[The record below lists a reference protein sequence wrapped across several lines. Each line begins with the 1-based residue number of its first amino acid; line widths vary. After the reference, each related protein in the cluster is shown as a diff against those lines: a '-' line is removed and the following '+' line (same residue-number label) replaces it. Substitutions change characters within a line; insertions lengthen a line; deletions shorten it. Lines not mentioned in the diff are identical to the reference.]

1 MESLVSSNLA
11 SPEVGSLFIIYF
23 NFVIFAIFAYFLI
36 SK

>member
-11 SPEVGSLFIIYF
+11 SLKVGSLFIIYL
-23 NFVIFAIFAYFLI
+23 IFAIFAYFLI